1 MSKVLLI
8 DYENVQGISLA
19 LVASTDWKVCIFTGT
34 SQNRIPITLVA
45 SAQALGDRLS
55 WIRIDGSG
63 PNALDFHIAYYLGSG
78 ITKNPDDE
86 YYILSNDKGF
96 DPLVKHIA
104 KGKTICKRITSM
116 GEITSA
122 RRAKEPDAIYGK
134 VVTNLKKIE
143 KGRRPRN
150 KKTLR
155 QHVKS
160 LIGGVNSEEKLDR
173 TIEQLFSSKLVIEEH
188 GKLIYRL

>member
-19 LVASTDWKVCIFTGT
+19 LVAGTDWKVCIFTGT

-86 YYILSNDKGF
+86 YYILSKDKGF
-96 DPLVKHIA
+96 DPLVKHIT

-116 GEITSA
+116 GEIASA

-173 TIEQLFSSKLVIEEH
+173 TIEQLFSSKLVVEEH

>member
-19 LVASTDWKVCIFTGT
+19 LVAGTDWKVCIFTGT

-45 SAQALGDRLS
+45 SAQALGDKLS

-86 YYILSNDKGF
+86 YYILSKDKGF
-96 DPLVKHIA
+96 DPLVKHIT

-116 GEITSA
+116 GEIASA

-173 TIEQLFSSKLVIEEH
+173 TIEQLFSSKLVVEEH